1 MMTTRRSLLTPVA
14 AMPVLLLG
22 APVASAQPFR
32 LPLTPECS
40 GRGERTIANAEGPYF
55 RPNAPLKQDLAAEIE
70 GGERI
75 LLGGFVLDE
84 SCRPVPNA
92 LIEIWHADDRGRYDQ
107 RGYRLRGHQFS
118 DARGLWWFSTIIPTA
133 YWSRTR
139 HYHFKVQRPND
150 RILTTQLYFPG
161 ERRDAQDREFDPRLQ
176 MRVTTAEGQPL
187 GRFDFVI

>member
-1 MMTTRRSLLTPVA
+1 MTTRRTLLTPIA
-14 AMPVLLLG
+14 ALPALALG
-22 APVASAQPFR
+22 APPVLAQQPR
-32 LPLTPECS
+32 LVLTPDCTGGS
-40 GRGERTIANAEGPYF
+40 GRTIANAEGPYF
-55 RPNAPLKQDLAAEIE
+55 RPDTPLKNDLAADAE

-84 SCRPVPNA
+84 ACRPVPNA

-118 DARGLWWFSTIIPTA
+118 DAHGLWWFSTIIPAA

-161 ERRDAQDREFDPRLQ
+161 ERRNAQDREFDPRLL
-176 MRVTTAEGQPL
+176 MRVTQAEGRPL